1 MSSRAAWLL
10 LPALL
15 LIAPAAQ
22 ARKTS
27 HCEAEITEYCVEES
41 CPDFC
46 EATVAEGEGHEA
58 AAAACKK
65 NCTAEAWCKGV
76 PLKGHG
82 APGRE
87 ELDDENREELFACI
101 AEENDPDGSQ
111 TGRDTTT
118 PWKKATTNTWDK
130 KVAPKAGPKPV
141 TRGARGCG
149 CEVVGGDAAGA
160 SLGWLGLAG
169 LAGLTAAVV
178 GRARRRSVRRR
189 G

>member
-1 MSSRAAWLL
+1 M

-15 LIAPAAQ
+15 LLAPAAQ
-22 ARKTS
+22 ANKTS
-27 HCEAEITEYCVEES
+27 HCEAEVTADCVEES

-46 EATVAEGEGHEA
+46 EATVAEGEGHDA

-82 APGRE
+82 VPGRE
-87 ELDDENREELFACI
+87 ALDDLNREELFACI
-101 AEENDPDGSQ
+101 AEENDPAGSES
-111 TGRDTTT
+111 GRDTTT
-118 PWKKATTNTWDK
+118 PWKKASTKTWDT
-130 KVAPKAGPKPV
+130 KVAPKAAPKPV

-149 CEVVGGDAAGA
+149 CEVVGAQVDERAR
-160 SLGWLGLAG
+160 LGLAG
-169 LAGLTAAVV
+169 LVAAAFVVVAV
-178 GRARRRSVRRR
+178 GRRRAVRPR